1 MLRLSEWTAMNL
13 NLRKFFRASNP
24 AKTLNFGTPEDR
36 QYYID
41 FSAVRGGKLIEQIA
55 RTITRLSPD
64 TPTCQL
70 FTGHIGSGKSTE
82 LLRLKS
88 ELEEQGFHVVYFESS
103 KDLDMADVDITDIL
117 LAIAR
122 QVSENLEPMNIQ
134 LQPRRFKGLLEG
146 LVNVLQ
152 TQLDFYGEFS
162 EISTN
167 LGNTTAEFSLS
178 IGIGK
183 ITKKAR
189 DSRELRTRIRQYLEP
204 RTNNIL
210 AAINQELLEPS
221 IAQLKQQGKEGLV
234 VIIDNLDRIMNSRSA
249 TGRPQPEYLF
259 IDRGDQLN
267 QLGCHVVYTIPLA
280 LVFSNDL
287 SRLSNRFGGDPKTL
301 PMVPVQFTDGTP
313 CEEGIDQLRQM
324 VIARAFPEM
333 ESQNYSTIIT
343 EVFDHPETLDRLCLM
358 SGGHVR
364 MLLVLLYSC
373 LQKEDPPLS
382 REALEDVILQRRHQL
397 LLAIEPQEWQIL
409 RKVGQTQKLSGLTEH
424 QNLLRSLWVFEYRYR
439 QDFWFDVNP
448 ILKEAPEFYHE

>member
-1 MLRLSEWTAMNL
+1 MFGLSEWMVMNL

-134 LQPRRFKGLLEG
+134 LQPRRFETLLAG
-146 LVNVLQ
+146 LVDVLQ
-152 TQLDFYGEFS
+152 TQLDFHGEFS
-162 EISTN
+162 D
-167 LGNTTAEFSLS
+167 NTTAEFSLS
-178 IGIGK
+178 AGIGK
-183 ITKKAR
+183 ITTKAR

-210 AAINQELLEPS
+210 AAINRELLEPS

-234 VIIDNLDRIMNSRSA
+234 VIIDNLDRIMSSRSA

-301 PMVPVQFTDGTP
+301 PMVPVQFPDGKP
-313 CEEGIDQLRQM
+313 CEEGIHQLRQM
-324 VIARAFPEM
+324 VIARAFPEI
-333 ESQNYSTIIT
+333 ESQNYSTLIT
-343 EVFDHPETLDRLCLM
+343 QVVDHPETLDRLCLM

-397 LLAIEPQEWQIL
+397 LLAIEPKEWQIL
-409 RKVGQTQKLSGLTEH
+409 RQVKKTKKISGLTEH

-439 QDFWFDVNP
+439 QHFWFDVNP
-448 ILKEAPEFYHE
+448 ILKEAPEFNN